1 MGSLKLKIVLKDDRR
16 YYTYGDVISGTV
28 VVSVSDKADIR
39 DIIVKFEGT
48 SITKN
53 HRTVQ
58 RTDGQGQT
66 RSEDRYVMIPIN
78 LIEIPLKLFPPPD
91 IQHVLSSDEH
101 TLTTGSYYY
110 DFSIKIP
117 DESSGFRLPP
127 SFCHHA
133 LEDFATI
140 EYAVVGV
147 AHKTSGFSR
156 TKSDFEKVNF
166 HPSGTGLKIDSSHV
180 LNRDGFLLPS
190 FNTSLTRLKFEP
202 IESTQRNFFKRLVS
216 HKCIKIPFEYGM
228 SFKSGESIQT
238 EKGGTE
244 RIIQMGANLKN
255 QISIFLGIPITPEAF
270 RGLFFE
276 NFADSKKEAH
286 PDQAKIY
293 ITHINISLKSYVNY
307 TAAVTAYD
315 LHSQWTL
322 RDEDCD
328 YQLDLNDFTPAD
340 YHGEGDAFRKISS
353 KIEHL
358 ASRENFHMLELPEQF
373 FDCEIPDNLTQS
385 FCAQNIDYN
394 HVLSINLKV
403 KIYPGD
409 RTDKFYLSSNI
420 ILTNTNSEPAPPS
433 YQPK

>member
-1 MGSLKLKIVLKDDRR
+1 MRSMKLNIVLKDDRR
-16 YYTYGDVISGTV
+16 DYTYGDVVLGTV

-58 RTDGQGQT
+58 RTEGGVQA
-66 RSEDRYVMIPIN
+66 RSEFNSVTIPIK

-110 DFSIKIP
+110 DFSIQIP

-127 SFCHHA
+127 SFCHNN
-133 LEDFATI
+133 LEDFASI
-140 EYAVVGV
+140 QYAVVGV
-147 AHKTSGFSR
+147 AHKTSGFSK
-156 TKSDFEKVNF
+156 TQSDFERINF
-166 HPSGTGLKIDSSHV
+166 HPSGTGLKFDSSHV
-180 LNRDGFLLPS
+180 LNRDGFLLPP
-190 FNTSLTRLKFEP
+190 FKTSVTRLKFKP
-202 IESTQRNFFKRLVS
+202 IESTERNFFKKLVS

-238 EKGGTE
+238 EKGITE
-244 RIIQMGANLKN
+244 RIIQKGANLKN
-255 QISIFLGIPITPEAF
+255 QINIFLGIPITPEAF
-270 RGLFFE
+270 RGLLFE
-276 NFADSKKEAH
+276 NFAESKKEAH

-293 ITHINISLKSYVNY
+293 ITHINVSLKSYVNY
-307 TAAVTAYD
+307 TAAVTACE

-340 YHGEGDAFRKISS
+340 YHGDGDAFRKISS

-358 ASRENFHMLELPEQF
+358 ASRENFHMLELPEQYI
-373 FDCEIPDNLTQS
+373 DCEIPNKLTQS
-385 FCAQNIDYN
+385 FCVQNIAYN
-394 HVLSINLKV
+394 NVLSINLKLR
-403 KIYPGD
+403 IHPGD
-409 RTDKFYLSSNI
+409 STDKLCLNSNI
-420 ILTNTNSEPAPPS
+420 ILTNNNSEPPPPS